1 MCTGLIQFVATLALG
16 LPTWTDSLTLKD
28 GKIYI
33 GTFVWASSDY
43 VTLQVDGHVKRGF
56 TVSKIDSIRFKS
68 SAAEASFTPIDQRY
82 AAYSQTLGMPA
93 GNEQAVSDGRGRYR
107 MYEKGAIY
115 YTPQTGAHVVQGP
128 VGDRWR
134 SLGAERS
141 ELGYPTSDEFSTPD
155 GHHLMRFEHGCIIW
169 NQRDVPM
176 VEISAR

>member
-1 MCTGLIQFVATLALG
+1 MCAGLIQFVATLALG
-16 LPTWTDSLTLKD
+16 LPGWTDSLALKNER
-28 GKIYI
+28 IYI
-33 GTFVWASSDY
+33 GTFVSVSSDY
-43 VTLQVDGHVKRGF
+43 VALQIDSHVKHSF
-56 TVSKIDSIRFKS
+56 TVSKIDSMRFRRS
-68 SAAEASFTPIDQRY
+68 TEARFTPIDQRY

-128 VGDRWR
+128 IGDRWR
-134 SLGAERS
+134 SLGAEHS

-169 NQRDVPM
+169 DQRDVPM